1 MQETSTPENQDLI
14 REVQA
19 QAESYLPQPLS
30 QEVVHSLATT
40 PRLAFGGT
48 WDNRP
53 CPIGCGQ
60 TISQPFM
67 VAMMTE
73 LVVQHSPKR
82 EKVCEVGGGSGYQ
95 AAILSLFFTT
105 VVSIERH
112 KALAEQAR
120 KTLAALHTAGVTIKH
135 GNGGRV
141 QEKDCDAIIVTCGV
155 VGEIPQSWVD
165 SLTEQGILLMPYAAS
180 EEDQMELVCM
190 RKTHDSCQK
199 ITVLKQPLGCRFV
212 PFIDQEDQDA

>member
-1 MQETSTPENQDLI
+1 MQQTSTPENQALL
-14 REVQA
+14 REVKA
-19 QAESYLPQPLS
+19 QAEIYLPQPLS
-30 QEVVHSLATT
+30 QEVVQSLATT
-40 PRLAFGGT
+40 PRLTFGGT
-48 WDNRP
+48 WDNQP

-67 VAMMTE
+67 VTMMTE

-82 EKVCEVGGGSGYQ
+82 GKVCEIGGGSGYQ
-95 AAILSLFFTT
+95 AAILSNFFTT

-120 KTLAALHTAGVTIKH
+120 KTLAALHTEGVTIKH

-141 QEKDCDAIIVTCGV
+141 QEKECDAIIVTCGV

-180 EEDQMELVCM
+180 EEDQMALVCM

-199 ITVLKQPLGCRFV
+199 ITVLKQPLSCRFV